1 MLISEL
7 AQRTGLS
14 MDTIRFYEK
23 QGLLDDTHYERTANN
38 YRHYSEVAVQRLE
51 LVKMGQ
57 LTGFTLSEMRQAIRA
72 WETDEL
78 SPQEKEVYLC
88 LKLEQIQEKIQMLN
102 AMSALITHKIEQLH
116 QGDTLTMITKAG

>member
-38 YRHYSEVAVQRLE
+38 YRHYSEAAVQRLE

-78 SPQEKEVYLC
+78 SPAEKEQYLC
-88 LKLEQIQEKIQMLN
+88 VKLEEIEQKIQILSTMR
-102 AMSALITHKIEQLH
+102 SLITHKIEQLH
-116 QGDTLTMITKAG
+116 QGDTLTMVAKAG

>member
-23 QGLLDDTHYERTANN
+23 QGLLDATHYERTANK
-38 YRHYSEVAVQRLE
+38 YRHYSELAVQRLD

-57 LTGFTLSEMRQAIRA
+57 LIGFTLSEMRQAIRA

-78 SPQEKEVYLC
+78 SPIEKEQYLC
-88 LKLEQIQEKIQMLN
+88 LKLEEIEHKLETLNTMKTFLTQKIANLR
-102 AMSALITHKIEQLH
+102 LGE
-116 QGDTLTMITKAG
+116 TLSTVTKAG